1 MGVNLPKVSIV
12 MAVYQPN
19 QSWLIQQLD
28 SLNQQDYA
36 GEMEL
41 LVWNDSPAYTGCG
54 ELLAKYITRFP
65 FRLLEDGDNHGSAKA
80 FEKLTVAADG
90 KYIAYCDQD
99 DIWLPGKVSA
109 SVRVMEAEAGCLI
122 CHVGLSLIDGE
133 GRLMHELAYPA
144 DLSVVNRAGYQKRR
158 LVLRNFA
165 FGCAMLVRRDFAQAM
180 VPFPKGGVY
189 HDQWLACGGAYT
201 GRVVFC
207 QERLLLHRIHDSNTS
222 GVLQGINTQEDYYR
236 KKLRRDAALVEALVA
251 KYGQP
256 ALSGEPGESCEK
268 DRKQGQQEAFLRQ
281 LACWIEY
288 RKLYAGQPGLKNL
301 LQLWGCLVDSGFSL
315 RPDITIFEIL
325 LPLLPRKVLQAI
337 LQGLK

>member
-1 MGVNLPKVSIV
+1 
-12 MAVYQPN
+12 
-19 QSWLIQQLD
+19 
-28 SLNQQDYA
+28 
-36 GEMEL
+36 
-41 LVWNDSPAYTGCG
+41 
-54 ELLAKYITRFP
+54 
-65 FRLLEDGDNHGSAKA
+65 
-80 FEKLTVAADG
+80 
-90 KYIAYCDQD
+90 
-99 DIWLPGKVSA
+99 
-109 SVRVMEAEAGCLI
+109 
-122 CHVGLSLIDGE
+122 
-133 GRLMHELAYPA
+133 MHELAYPA

-158 LVLRNFA
+158 FVLRNFA

-180 VPFPKGGVY
+180 VPFPEGGVY

-201 GRVVFC
+201 GRVIFC

-236 KKLRRDAALVEALVA
+236 KKLRRDTALVEALVA
-251 KYGQP
+251 KY
-256 ALSGEPGESCEK
+256 
-268 DRKQGQQEAFLRQ
+268 GQQEAFLRQ

-337 LQGLK
+337 LQRLK

>member
-65 FRLLEDGDNHGSAKA
+65 FRLLEDGANHGSAKA

-109 SVRVMEAEAGCLI
+109 SVRVMEADESCLI

-133 GRLMHELAYPA
+133 GQLMHELAYPA
-144 DLSVVNRAGYQKRR
+144 DLSVVNISSSST
-158 LVLRNFA
+158 N
-165 FGCAMLVRRDFAQAM
+165 
-180 VPFPKGGVY
+180 
-189 HDQWLACGGAYT
+189 
-201 GRVVFC
+201 
-207 QERLLLHRIHDSNTS
+207 S
-222 GVLQGINTQEDYYR
+222 
-236 KKLRRDAALVEALVA
+236 
-251 KYGQP
+251 
-256 ALSGEPGESCEK
+256 
-268 DRKQGQQEAFLRQ
+268 
-281 LACWIEY
+281 
-288 RKLYAGQPGLKNL
+288 
-301 LQLWGCLVDSGFSL
+301 
-315 RPDITIFEIL
+315 
-325 LPLLPRKVLQAI
+325 
-337 LQGLK
+337 

>member
-65 FRLLEDGDNHGSAKA
+65 FRLLEDGVNHGSAKA

-99 DIWLPGKVSA
+99 DVWLPGKVSA
-109 SVRVMEAEAGCLI
+109 SVRLMEAEADCLI

-133 GRLMHELAYPA
+133 GQLMHELAYPG
-144 DLSVVNRAGYQKRR
+144 DLSVVNNPSYQQRR
-158 LVLRNFA
+158 FVLRNFA

-180 VPFPKGGVY
+180 VPFPEGGVY

-236 KKLRRDAALVEALVA
+236 KKLRRDRALVEALVA
-251 KYGQP
+251 KYGQ
-256 ALSGEPGESCEK
+256 
-268 DRKQGQQEAFLRQ
+268 QEAFLRQ
-281 LACWIEY
+281 LSGWIAY
-288 RKLYAGQPGLKNL
+288 RKRYADQPGLKNL
-301 LQLWGCLVDSGFSL
+301 LQLWGCLVASGFSL

-325 LPLLPRKVLQAI
+325 MPLLPRKVLQAI

>member
-1 MGVNLPKVSIV
+1 MRINLPKVSIV

-65 FRLLEDGDNHGSAKA
+65 FRLLEDGGNHGSAKA

-109 SVRVMEAEAGCLI
+109 SVRVMEAEADCLI
-122 CHVGLSLIDGE
+122 CHVGISLIDGE
-133 GRLMHELAYPA
+133 GQLMHELAYPA
-144 DLSVVNRAGYQKRR
+144 DLSVVNNPSYQQRR
-158 LVLRNFA
+158 FVLRNFA

-180 VPFPKGGVY
+180 VPFPEGGVY

-201 GRVVFC
+201 GRVVFSG
-207 QERLLLHRIHDSNTS
+207 ERLLLHRIHDSNTS

-236 KKLRRDAALVEALVA
+236 KKLRRDTALVEALVA
-251 KYGQP
+251 KYGQ
-256 ALSGEPGESCEK
+256 
-268 DRKQGQQEAFLRQ
+268 EAFLRK
-281 LACWIEY
+281 LSGWIAY

-301 LQLWGCLVDSGFSL
+301 LQLWGCLVASGFSL

-325 LPLLPRKVLQAI
+325 MPLLPRKVLQAI

>member
-1 MGVNLPKVSIV
+1 MERKNNMGVNLPKVSIV

-65 FRLLEDGDNHGSAKA
+65 FRLLEDGANHGSAKA

-99 DIWLPGKVSA
+99 DVWLPGKVSA

-133 GRLMHELAYPA
+133 GQLMHELAYPA
-144 DLSVVNRAGYQKRR
+144 DLSVVNNPSYQQRR
-158 LVLRNFA
+158 FVLRNFA
-165 FGCAMLVRRDFAQAM
+165 FGCAMLVRRNFAQAM
-180 VPFPKGGVY
+180 VPFPEGGVY

-236 KKLRRDAALVEALVA
+236 KKLWRDTALVEALVA
-251 KYGQP
+251 KY
-256 ALSGEPGESCEK
+256 
-268 DRKQGQQEAFLRQ
+268 GQQEAFLRQ

>member
-65 FRLLEDGDNHGSAKA
+65 FRLLEDGANHGSAKA

-133 GRLMHELAYPA
+133 GQLMHELAYPA
-144 DLSVVNRAGYQKRR
+144 DLSVVNNPSYQQRR
-158 LVLRNFA
+158 FVLRNFS

-180 VPFPKGGVY
+180 VPFPEGGVY

-201 GRVVFC
+201 GRVVFSG
-207 QERLLLHRIHDSNTS
+207 ERLLLHRIHDSNTS

-236 KKLRRDAALVEALVA
+236 KKLRRDTALVEALVA
-251 KYGQP
+251 KYGQ
-256 ALSGEPGESCEK
+256 
-268 DRKQGQQEAFLRQ
+268 QEAFLRQ
-281 LACWIEY
+281 LAFWIEY

>member
-1 MGVNLPKVSIV
+1 MRINLPKVSIV

-65 FRLLEDGDNHGSAKA
+65 FRLLEDGTNHGSAKA

-99 DIWLPGKVSA
+99 DVWLPGKVSA

-133 GRLMHELAYPA
+133 GQLMHELAYPA
-144 DLSVVNRAGYQKRR
+144 DLSVVNNPSYQQRR
-158 LVLRNFA
+158 FVLRNFA

-180 VPFPKGGVY
+180 VPFPEGGVY

-236 KKLRRDAALVEALVA
+236 KKLRRDTALVEALVA
-251 KYGQP
+251 KY
-256 ALSGEPGESCEK
+256 
-268 DRKQGQQEAFLRQ
+268 GQQEAFLRQ

>member
-1 MGVNLPKVSIV
+1 MCVNLPKVSIV

-65 FRLLEDGDNHGSAKA
+65 FRLLEDGANHGSAKA

-133 GRLMHELAYPA
+133 GQLMHQLAYPA

-180 VPFPKGGVY
+180 VPFPEGGVY
-189 HDQWLACGGAYT
+189 HDQWLSCGGAYT
-201 GRVVFC
+201 GRVVFSG
-207 QERLLLHRIHDSNTS
+207 ERLLLHRIHDSNTS

-236 KKLRRDAALVEALVA
+236 KKLRRDTALVEALVA
-251 KYGQP
+251 KY
-256 ALSGEPGESCEK
+256 
-268 DRKQGQQEAFLRQ
+268 GQQEAFLRQ

-301 LQLWGCLVDSGFSL
+301 LQLWCCLVDSGFSL

-337 LQGLK
+337 LQGMK

>member
-1 MGVNLPKVSIV
+1 MRINLPKVSIV

-65 FRLLEDGDNHGSAKA
+65 FRLLEDGANHGSAKV

-109 SVRVMEAEAGCLI
+109 SVRVMEADESCLI
-122 CHVGLSLIDGE
+122 CHVGLSLMDAE
-133 GRLMHELAYPA
+133 GNIFQQLAYPA
-144 DLSVVNRAGYQKRR
+144 DLSVVNNPSYQQRR
-158 LVLRNFA
+158 FVLRNFA

-180 VPFPKGGVY
+180 VPFPEGGVY

-201 GRVVFC
+201 GRVVFSGK
-207 QERLLLHRIHDSNTS
+207 RLLLHRIHDSNTS

-236 KKLRRDAALVEALVA
+236 KKLRRDRALAEALVA
-251 KYGQP
+251 KY
-256 ALSGEPGESCEK
+256 
-268 DRKQGQQEAFLRQ
+268 GQQEAFLRQ
-281 LACWIEY
+281 LSDWIAY
-288 RKLYAGQPGLKNL
+288 RKRYADQPGLKNL
-301 LQLWGCLVDSGFSL
+301 LQLLGCLVASGFSL

-325 LPLLPRKVLQAI
+325 MPLLPRKVLQAI

>member
-1 MGVNLPKVSIV
+1 MRVNLPKVSIV
-12 MAVYQPN
+12 MAVYQPH

-65 FRLLEDGDNHGSAKA
+65 FRLLEDGANHGSAKA
-80 FEKLTVAADG
+80 FEKLTVAAAG

-109 SVRVMEAEAGCLI
+109 SVRLMEADESCLI

-133 GRLMHELAYPA
+133 GQLIHELAYPA
-144 DLSVVNRAGYQKRR
+144 DLSVVNTPGYQQRR

-180 VPFPKGGVY
+180 VPFPEGGVY

-201 GRVVFC
+201 GKVVFSG
-207 QERLLLHRIHDSNTS
+207 ERLLLHRIHDSNTS

-236 KKLRRDAALVEALVA
+236 KKLRRDRALIEALVA
-251 KYGQP
+251 KYGQT
-256 ALSGEPGESCEK
+256 
-268 DRKQGQQEAFLRQ
+268 AFLRQ
-281 LACWIEY
+281 LSGWIAY
-288 RKLYAGQPGLKNL
+288 RKRYACQPGLKNL
-301 LQLWGCLVDSGFSL
+301 LQLLGCLVNSGFSL

-325 LPLLPRKVLQAI
+325 MPLLPRKVLQAI
-337 LQGLK
+337 LPRLK

>member
-65 FRLLEDGDNHGSAKA
+65 FRLLEDGANHGSAKA

-99 DIWLPGKVSA
+99 DVWLPGKVSA

-133 GRLMHELAYPA
+133 GQLMHELAYPA
-144 DLSVVNRAGYQKRR
+144 DLSVVNNPSYQQRR
-158 LVLRNFA
+158 FVLRNFA

-180 VPFPKGGVY
+180 VPFPEGGVY

-222 GVLQGINTQEDYYR
+222 GVLQGIKTQEDYDR
-236 KKLRRDAALVEALVA
+236 KKLRRDTALVEALVA
-251 KYGQP
+251 KY
-256 ALSGEPGESCEK
+256 
-268 DRKQGQQEAFLRQ
+268 GQQEAFLRQ

>member
-65 FRLLEDGDNHGSAKA
+65 FRLLEDGANHGSAKA

-109 SVRVMEAEAGCLI
+109 SVRVMEAEADCLI
-122 CHVGLSLIDGE
+122 YHVGLSLIDGE
-133 GRLMHELAYPA
+133 GQLMHELAYPA
-144 DLSVVNRAGYQKRR
+144 DLSVVNTPGYQQRR
-158 LVLRNFA
+158 FVLRNFA

-180 VPFPKGGVY
+180 VPFPEGGVY

-201 GRVVFC
+201 GRVVFG

-236 KKLRRDAALVEALVA
+236 KKLRRDRALVEALVA
-251 KYGQP
+251 KYGQ
-256 ALSGEPGESCEK
+256 
-268 DRKQGQQEAFLRQ
+268 QEAFLRQ
-281 LACWIEY
+281 LSGWIAY
-288 RKLYAGQPGLKNL
+288 RKRYADQPGLKNL
-301 LQLWGCLVDSGFSL
+301 LQLWGCLVASGFSL

>member
-65 FRLLEDGDNHGSAKA
+65 FRLLEDGANHGSAKA

-99 DIWLPGKVSA
+99 DVWLPGKVSA
-109 SVRVMEAEAGCLI
+109 SVRLMEAEAGCLI

-133 GRLMHELAYPA
+133 GQLMHELAYPA
-144 DLSVVNRAGYQKRR
+144 DLSVVNNPSYQQRR
-158 LVLRNFA
+158 FVLRNFA

-180 VPFPKGGVY
+180 VPFPEGGVY

-201 GRVVFC
+201 GKVVFSG
-207 QERLLLHRIHDSNTS
+207 ERLLLHRIHDSNTS

-236 KKLRRDAALVEALVA
+236 KKLRRDTALVEALMA
-251 KYGQP
+251 KY
-256 ALSGEPGESCEK
+256 
-268 DRKQGQQEAFLRQ
+268 GQQEAFLRQ

-301 LQLWGCLVDSGFSL
+301 LQLWCCLVDSGFSL

-337 LQGLK
+337 LQRLK

>member
-65 FRLLEDGDNHGSAKA
+65 FRLLEDGANHGSAKA

-109 SVRVMEAEAGCLI
+109 SVRVMEAEADCLI

-133 GRLMHELAYPA
+133 GRIFQKLAYPA
-144 DLSVVNRAGYQKRR
+144 DLSVVNNPSYQQRR
-158 LVLRNFA
+158 FVLRNFA
-165 FGCAMLVRRDFAQAM
+165 FGCAMLVRRDFAQTM
-180 VPFPKGGVY
+180 VPFPEGGVY

-236 KKLRRDAALVEALVA
+236 KKLRRDRALVEALVA
-251 KYGQP
+251 KYG
-256 ALSGEPGESCEK
+256 K
-268 DRKQGQQEAFLRQ
+268 QEAFLRQ
-281 LACWIEY
+281 LSGWIAY
-288 RKLYAGQPGLKNL
+288 RKRYAGQPGLKNL
-301 LQLWGCLVDSGFSL
+301 LQLWGCLVASGFSL

-325 LPLLPRKVLQAI
+325 MPLLPRKVLQAI

>member
-65 FRLLEDGDNHGSAKA
+65 FRLLEDGANHGSAKA

-133 GRLMHELAYPA
+133 GQLMHELAYPA
-144 DLSVVNRAGYQKRR
+144 DLSVVNNPSYQQRR
-158 LVLRNFA
+158 FVLRNFA

-180 VPFPKGGVY
+180 VPFPEGGVY

-201 GRVVFC
+201 GKVVFSG
-207 QERLLLHRIHDSNTS
+207 ERLLLHRIHDSNTS

-236 KKLRRDAALVEALVA
+236 KKLRRDTALVEALVA
-251 KYGQP
+251 KY
-256 ALSGEPGESCEK
+256 
-268 DRKQGQQEAFLRQ
+268 GQQEAFLRQ